1 MLRLTD
7 KLFMPLSISFQT
19 LQRTTIIT
27 GLGNPGKQLPNEP
40 IGFTKGRHNIA
51 YRHSSFLAKKVK
63 EIFLV

>member
-40 IGFTKGRHNIA
+40 IGFTKGFASLNFE
-51 YRHSSFLAKKVK
+51 SSKNCSRKLK
-63 EIFLV
+63 